1 MTTEISVMYGSEKVK
16 AIQQVLDEP
25 QLKVREV
32 HDVR

>member
-1 MTTEISVMYGSEKVK
+1 MTMEISVMYGSEKVK
-16 AIQQVLDEP
+16 AIQQGRDEP